1 MLPAGETTLVHRKCM
16 MYPKGKNQA
25 DVEAA
30 HKAVFENLCEHVNTS
45 IISEGNMER
54 MSTLRER

>member
-30 HKAVFENLCEHVNTS
+30 HKAVFENLCE
-45 IISEGNMER
+45 EGNMER